1 MVQGRT
7 AIVTGGSRG
16 IGFGIAAALVADGA
30 NVCLTGRDPER
41 LAAARQE
48 LDAGDRVCTVAGKSQ
63 DPEHRAAA
71 VATAIERFGAVDLLV
86 NNAATN
92 PHFGPL
98 VDAEPAVM
106 AKVLEVDVT
115 APMAWI
121 QQVWA
126 ASMRE
131 RGGAILNVASIGGL
145 RPSPDIGAYNTA
157 KAALIALTRQF
168 AAELAPTVRV
178 NAIAPAVVKTDF
190 ARALYAADEDA
201 AAGAYPLGR
210 LGTTADTS
218 AAARFLLSDAA
229 AWITGETLVVDGG
242 LSVT

>member
-41 LAAARQE
+41 LDAAREE
-48 LDAGDRVCTVAGKSQ
+48 LAAFDRVLTVAGKSQ

-71 VATAIERFGAVDLLV
+71 VAATVERFGAVDLLV

-98 VDAEPAVM
+98 VDADPAVM

>member
-48 LDAGDRVCTVAGKSQ
+48 LDADDRVCTVAGKSQ

-71 VATAIERFGAVDLLV
+71 VAATIERFGAVDLLV

-98 VDAEPAVM
+98 VDADPAVM